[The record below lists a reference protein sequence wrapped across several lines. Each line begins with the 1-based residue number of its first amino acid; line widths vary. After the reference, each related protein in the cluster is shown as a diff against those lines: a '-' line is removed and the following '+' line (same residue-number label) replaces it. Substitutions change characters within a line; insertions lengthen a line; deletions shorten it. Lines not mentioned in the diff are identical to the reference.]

1 MFKNHFKIAWRSL
14 LKRKFHAIINII
26 GLTSSLV
33 FIMLIAAY
41 VWEVHHV
48 NSDLRNKDQQY
59 ILQSDYKKSGI
70 GIELTTIGALPKALK
85 EEYPNLVANY
95 YRLDGLTCIISNEEK
110 IYEES
115 VSLGD
120 ATLLEMFGFELLEGD
135 AKTAL
140 VSPYSVVITEPM
152 AIKYFGKKEALG
164 ETLTIRNFTG
174 EKHDFIVTGILKS
187 TKLNS
192 VMELNPALRSSIF
205 LPIASEQYFG
215 REIDKW
221 DNLWIAAFVE
231 LQKGVQPEELN
242 IPIKTLVEKHAD
254 NLIAENLSVQ
264 LKPLSTYYLDDNKGA
279 VRKLTHVL
287 MWIGGFLLLMAV
299 VNFINF
305 TVSQSFTRLKE
316 IGVRKIL
323 GSNKTQ
329 LILQLMTEYMMLVFV
344 AGMLA
349 LFLYPLAVPFF
360 ESIISTSLPNLFA
373 LPFSFLVYFILL
385 VFTIGLLSSIY
396 PAVKLSQ
403 NNLSESLKNQL
414 SNARQKHLV
423 RQVLLFTQFTAT
435 IVVLIASVVISQQIN
450 IFLKSDLGYDK
461 ESLITVQVPRDW
473 SETGLQKMERIRDE
487 LRELT
492 YVDEIS
498 LSYGVPGS
506 FGENVQQIQ
515 NYGSDDTV
523 DALLI
528 ISDSH
533 FSKTYNIPLLAGQF
547 FNENDNLNKNND
559 KIVINKKTAKALG
572 FNDVEEAIGK
582 QVSLFNNRFHG
593 IISGVTDDFYAKS
606 LHSSSSSVMWFS
618 VNNANQYRFFSI
630 RLKAGSTGEAL
641 TALERKWKEILPNSP
656 FEFNFIDDTMK
667 SMYQIELQLQHASQL
682 ATAISIIILVLGLI
696 GLTSLAINLRIKEI
710 GIRKVL
716 GASLRQ
722 IILLFSREFYMTFL
736 LSVMISC
743 PLIYMIMKK
752 WIANYSIQ
760 TELSFEVFA
769 LPIIILIFLLI
780 GIIGLVTIRAVSV
793 NPVESLRDE

>member
-1 MFKNHFKIAWRSL
+1 MFKNHLKIAWRSL
-14 LKRKFHAIINII
+14 LKRKFHAIINIV

-33 FIMLIAAY
+33 FVLLIAAY
-41 VWEVHHV
+41 VWKTHHV
-48 NSDLRNKDQQY
+48 NNDLRNKDQQY
-59 ILQSDYKKSGI
+59 VLQSEYKKSGL
-70 GIELTTIGALPKALK
+70 GLELTTIGALPKALK

-95 YRLDGLTCIISNEEK
+95 YRMDGLTCVISNEEQ

-115 VSLGD
+115 VLLGD
-120 ATLLEMFGFELLEGD
+120 ATLLEMFGFELFEGN

-140 VSPYSVVITEPM
+140 VSPYSVVITEPIAM
-152 AIKYFGKKEALG
+152 KYFGKKEVLG
-164 ETLTIRNFTG
+164 ETLAIRNFTG
-174 EKHDFIVTGILKS
+174 EKHDFIITGILKS

-192 VMELNPALRSSIF
+192 VMELNPDLRSSIF

-215 REIDKW
+215 RKMDTW
-221 DNLWIAAFVE
+221 DNLWIASFIE
-231 LQKGVQPEELN
+231 LQKDVQPKELE

-254 NLIAENLSVQ
+254 RQIAENLSAQ

-287 MWIGGFLLLMAV
+287 MWISGFLLLMAV

-329 LILQLMTEYMMLVFV
+329 LTLQLMTEYMMLVCT
-344 AGMLA
+344 AGLLA
-349 LFLYPLAVPFF
+349 LFLFPLVVPFF
-360 ESIISTSLPNLFA
+360 ETIISTSLPSLFT
-373 LPFSFLVYFILL
+373 LPSSFLVYFLLL
-385 VFTIGLLSSIY
+385 VFVIGLLSSVY

-403 NNLSESLKNQL
+403 NSLSESLKNQL
-414 SNARQKHLV
+414 TNVRQKHLV
-423 RQVLLFTQFTAT
+423 RQVLLFTQFTVM

-473 SETGLQKMERIRDE
+473 SETGLQKIETIREE

-492 YVDEIS
+492 YVDKIS

-506 FGENVQQIQ
+506 FGESVQQIQ
-515 NYGSDDTV
+515 NYGSEDTV
-523 DALLI
+523 DVMLI
-528 ISDSH
+528 ISDRY
-533 FSKTYNIPLLAGQF
+533 FSETYNIPLLAGQF
-547 FNENDNLNKNND
+547 FSENDNLNKNND
-559 KIVINKKTAKALG
+559 KIVINKKTVAALG

-582 QVSLFNNRFHG
+582 QVSLFNNRFQG

-606 LHSSSSSVMWFS
+606 LHSSSPSVVWFS

-630 RLKAGSTGEAL
+630 RLRAESTDEAL
-641 TALERKWKEILPNSP
+641 TALERKWKEVLPDSP

-667 SMYQIELQLQHASQL
+667 NMYQIELQLHHASQL

-696 GLTSLAINLRIKEI
+696 GLTSLAINIRKKEI

-722 IILLFSREFYMTFL
+722 IVSLFSREFYMTFL
-736 LSVMISC
+736 LSVLISC
-743 PLIYMIMKK
+743 PLIYMIMKR
-752 WIANYSIQ
+752 WIANFSIQ
-760 TELSFEVFA
+760 TELNFEVFTW
-769 LPIIILIFLLI
+769 PIIGLILLLL
-780 GIIGLVTIRAVSV
+780 GIISLVTIRAASA